1 MGEWDQIDR
10 ARLVLSFER
19 LFAVLRRLNLPQDI
33 SLTAASTLRTLELC
47 GPQRLSDLAVREGVT
62 QPAMTQLVA
71 RLEREHLVER
81 QTDPSDGRVVLV
93 AIASA
98 GRELL
103 RHRRAARGEKLAGLL
118 AALSPEDRSAIMAA
132 LPALD
137 RLSDLGSPS

>member
-1 MGEWDQIDR
+1 MGERDQIDR

-19 LFAVLRRLNLPQDI
+19 LFAVLRRLNPPQDI

-47 GPQRLSDLAVREGVT
+47 GPQRLSDLAMREGVT

-93 AIASA
+93 AIAPA

-103 RHRRAARGEKLAGLL
+103 RHRRAARAEKLAGLL
-118 AALSPEDRSAIMAA
+118 ATLSPEDRSAIMAA

-137 RLSDLGSPS
+137 RLSDLGSRS

>member
-1 MGEWDQIDR
+1 VGERDQIDR

-19 LFAVLRRLNLPQDI
+19 LFAVLRRLNPPQDI

-47 GPQRLSDLAVREGVT
+47 GPQRLSDLAMREGVT

-93 AIASA
+93 AIAPA

-103 RHRRAARGEKLAGLL
+103 RHRRAARAEKLAGLL
-118 AALSPEDRSAIMAA
+118 ATLSPEDRSAIMAA

-137 RLSDLGSPS
+137 RLSDLGSRS